1 MSSPRVSVV
10 IPAYNAAKFI
20 TATLDTVKAQT
31 FTDWELVVVDD
42 GSTDDTKAVVDAWL
56 AANGAR
62 GRCLRQ
68 PNGRIAAARNAGIK
82 AASGELIAPLD
93 HDDTW
98 RPEKLALSVAE
109 YDAHPGTALVG
120 HHTDVVQDGKYVRV
134 ERKGPGGDAL
144 YDALLFEGN
153 RVSPSGA
160 LFARSL
166 ALDIGGFRE
175 GDRYNTVE
183 DYDFWM
189 RLSKKGPF
197 RFIDAVLSSYTVI
210 PGSASRRVQYHHD
223 NLENLLRE
231 HFRERLGPEPGACDR
246 LRMSRR
252 LSFVYR
258 SAAGALLEPGADK
271 NLRRAYARR
280 MLAAWPFSFKNI
292 GRFFQCLMADITG
305 K

>member
-20 TATLDTVKAQT
+20 TATLDSVKAQT
-31 FTDWELVVVDD
+31 YADWELVVVDD

-56 AANGAR
+56 QKTGAA

-82 AASGELIAPLD
+82 AAEGELIATLD

-120 HHTDVVQDGKYVRV
+120 HHTDVMQDGKFVRV

-144 YDALLFEGN
+144 YDVLLFEGN

-160 LFARSL
+160 LFPRKL

-197 RFIDAVLSSYTVI
+197 RFIDKVLSSYTVI

-231 HFRERLGPEPGACDR
+231 HFVERLGPDPGFYDA
-246 LRMSRR
+246 LRVRRR

-258 SAAGALLEPGADK
+258 SAVSALLEHDTDRE
-271 NLRRAYARR
+271 LRRAYARR
-280 MLAAWPFSFKNI
+280 MIQAWPFSLKNVI
-292 GRFFQCLMADITG
+292 RFIQSLA
-305 K
+305 

>member
-1 MSSPRVSVV
+1 MPRVSVV
-10 IPAYNAAKFI
+10 IPVYNAAKFI
-20 TATLDTVKAQT
+20 SATLDSVKAQT
-31 FTDWELVVVDD
+31 YTDWELIVVDD
-42 GSTDDTKAVVDAWL
+42 GSTDDTKALVDAWL
-56 AANGAR
+56 ARTGAA

-93 HDDTW
+93 HDDLWT
-98 RPEKLALSVAE
+98 PDKLARCVAE
-109 YDAHPGTALVG
+109 FDARPGAALVG
-120 HHTDVVQDGKYVRV
+120 HHTDVLQDGRFVRV

-160 LFARSL
+160 LFPKKL

-189 RLSKKGPF
+189 RLSKKGSF
-197 RFIDAVLSSYTVI
+197 HFIDAVLSSYTVI

-223 NLENLLRE
+223 NLENLLLE
-231 HFRERLGPEPGACDR
+231 HFAQRLGPNPGPLDR
-246 LRMSRR
+246 LRASRR

-258 SAAGALLEPGADK
+258 SAAGALLEAGADK
-271 NLRRAYARR
+271 ALRRAYARR
-280 MLAAWPFSFKNI
+280 MLAAWPFSLKNL
-292 GRFFQCLMADITG
+292 GRAAQCLLADISG

>member
-1 MSSPRVSVV
+1 MPRVSVV
-10 IPAYNAAKFI
+10 IPAYNAAGFI
-20 TATLDTVKAQT
+20 TTTLDSVKAQT
-31 FTDWELVVVDD
+31 YADWELVVVDD

-56 AANGAR
+56 QRTGSA

-82 AASGELIAPLD
+82 AASGELIATLD
-93 HDDTW
+93 HDDLW
-98 RPEKLALSVAE
+98 RPEKLARSVAE

-120 HHTDVVQDGKYVRV
+120 HHTDVMQDGKFVRV

-144 YDALLFEGN
+144 YDVMLFEGN

-160 LFARSL
+160 LFSKKAAL
-166 ALDIGGFRE
+166 AIGGFRE

-189 RLSKKGPF
+189 RLAKTGPF
-197 RFIDAVLSSYTVI
+197 RFIDEVLSSYTVI

-223 NLENLLRE
+223 NLENLLKE
-231 HFRERLGPEPGACDR
+231 HFQERLGSQPGFYDA
-246 LRMSRR
+246 LRVRRR

-258 SAAGALLEPGADK
+258 SAVGALLENRADAA
-271 NLRRAYARR
+271 LRRAYARR
-280 MLAAWPFSFKNI
+280 MITAWPFSLKNI
-292 GRFFQCLMADITG
+292 GRFMQSAVAGACG